1 MAMVAMFPGWPGS
14 PGTELL
20 PCACCQAASA
30 KHTHLASFWLLAHVT
45 KSATI
50 MVPTVGLQ
58 SPSPQY
64 LHVTGDKRAWM
75 QGRALQSN
83 LLFLVL
89 NYVSCLVLSTCQAL
103 VSAIHAHCL
112 TASSKPWNARGT
124 DIISVLQMGKLS
136 HREVRWIAQGHAL
149 WKQQSRIL
157 NLVPSLFQSPYACHW
172 L

>member
-1 MAMVAMFPGWPGS
+1 MTSAFSWPNSISLCPASFRIPRPNVPVTFMAMVAMFLGWPGS

-64 LHVTGDKRAWM
+64 LQHYWG
-75 QGRALQSN
+75 
-83 LLFLVL
+83 
-89 NYVSCLVLSTCQAL
+89 
-103 VSAIHAHCL
+103 
-112 TASSKPWNARGT
+112 
-124 DIISVLQMGKLS
+124 
-136 HREVRWIAQGHAL
+136 
-149 WKQQSRIL
+149 
-157 NLVPSLFQSPYACHW
+157 
-172 L
+172 